1 MSANKSMS
9 GGIISFPYQKRSRSA
24 KTKSFFKECIEACD
38 MFVGLDIDNGFRST
52 MREKISNYNLINN
65 IVDPEEVKRVINPYN
80 LEAEF
85 SVEYKNYP
93 LINSAMAVLL
103 GEEREIA
110 FTPLVTMT
118 SPDLLNQKMEE
129 MTAMLNQGIIEQ
141 VLANSFSEED
151 AQKRI
156 EQQSKYMMFNYRD
169 RRERMATQI
178 LQYGYHKL
186 SLKEMFSRA
195 YEDLLIGDEQ
205 LAAADIE
212 GGEPILR
219 KLNPLN
225 VFAIRSSETYKIEE
239 SDMIVELSYIP
250 VGKAIDEYFDELK
263 PGDIKKLEEG
273 YSFNVSASGSIFKNN
288 LINRPINLETW
299 INQEG
304 GIGSLIEASAKQ
316 STYLGGSFDEFG
328 NVRKLRALWKG
339 MRKIGILTYF
349 DEQGDVQKMNI
360 DEDYPLTD
368 EEKEQVK
375 WIWISEWYEGT
386 KLADD
391 IFVRMGP
398 RPVQFRSLDNPSK
411 CSSGIV
417 GNILNVNSSRAMSF
431 VSQNKDYQL
440 AYNYFMHKLIEEL
453 KTYKGKVPRI
463 NTALIPDS
471 FTMDQFLFYIDQM
484 KIAFEDP
491 FNEGRKGAAMG
502 KLAGNLNQNSG
513 SYEFGDPQII
523 QNLLAILQFLEN
535 RLADSTGITPQRKG
549 AIESR
554 ETVGGVER
562 SVKQSSLNTAKYLS
576 VHDNFR
582 VRALTAYLETA
593 KVAWKGQKFKRQ
605 FILDDGS
612 QQILDFDG
620 DIFAESE
627 YGIFTT
633 NSVNDR
639 EMLQTLKT
647 LAQPFMQNGG
657 SFSMIMELYRAQD
670 IATLQRKFEAFEKQ
684 VREEQAQQQE
694 QAMQVQREQTA
705 AQADLENRKLE
716 IEKYK
721 ADLASETDLAIE
733 RMRQGNQPPEQDDTE
748 KMNLEK
754 QKLDETIRKN
764 KKQEDLK
771 EKELTIKRK
780 ASTQKA

>member
-1 MSANKSMS
+1 
-9 GGIISFPYQKRSRSA
+9 
-24 KTKSFFKECIEACD
+24 
-38 MFVGLDIDNGFRST
+38 
-52 MREKISNYNLINN
+52 MREKINNYNLINN

-85 SVEYKNYP
+85 SADYKNYP

-103 GEEREIA
+103 GEERETL
-110 FTPLVTMT
+110 FNPLVTMT
-118 SPDLLNQKMEE
+118 SPDLLNQKLED
-129 MTAMLNQGIIEQ
+129 MTSMLNQSIIDQ
-141 VLANSFSEED
+141 VLASSFSEED
-151 AQKRI
+151 ARKRI
-156 EQQSKYMMFNYRD
+156 EKESKYMKFNYRD

-178 LQYGYHKL
+178 LQYGFHKL
-186 SLKEMFSRA
+186 DMKELFSRC
-195 YEDLLIGDEQ
+195 YEDLLIGDEE
-205 LAAADIE
+205 LVAADIE
-212 GGEPILR
+212 GGEPVLR

-250 VGKAIDEYFDELK
+250 VGKAIDEYYDELK

-273 YSFNVSASGSIFKNN
+273 YSFNTSASNRIFSNN
-288 LINRPINLETW
+288 LINQPLNLETW
-299 INQEG
+299 INQQG
-304 GIGSLIEASAKQ
+304 GIGSVIEANARQ

-328 NVRKLRALWKG
+328 NIRKLRALWKG
-339 MRKIGILTYF
+339 MRKVGVLSYF
-349 DEQGDVQKMNI
+349 DDQGDMQKKHI
-360 DEDYPLTD
+360 DEEYPLTD
-368 EEKEQVK
+368 EEKDQVE

-386 KLADD
+386 KLGDD

-411 CSSGIV
+411 CSPGIV
-417 GNILNVNSSRAMSF
+417 GNILNVNSSRALSF
-431 VSQNKDYQL
+431 VGLNKDYQL

-453 KTYKGKVPRI
+453 KTYKGKVPRL

-471 FTMDQFLFYIDQM
+471 FTMDQYLFYIDQM

-502 KLAGNLNQNSG
+502 KLAGNMNQNSG

-562 SVKQSSLNTAKYLS
+562 SVKQSSLNTAKYFS
-576 VHDNFR
+576 IHDNFR

-593 KVAWKGQKFKRQ
+593 KVAWRDQKFKRQ

-670 IATLQRKFEAFEKQ
+670 VATLQRKFEAFEEQ
-684 VREEQAQQQE
+684 VREEQMRSQE
-694 QAMQVQREQTA
+694 QAVQAQREATA

-716 IEKYK
+716 MEKYK
-721 ADLASETDLAIE
+721 ADLDSQTDLEIE
-733 RMRQGNQPPEQDDTE
+733 RMRQNQEEPEEDNDE
-748 KMNLEK
+748 KIALERD
-754 QKLDETIRKN
+754 KLEETIRKN
-764 KKQEDLK
+764 KKLEDLK
-771 EKELTIKRK
+771 EKELSIKRK
-780 ASTQKA
+780 TAVKKT